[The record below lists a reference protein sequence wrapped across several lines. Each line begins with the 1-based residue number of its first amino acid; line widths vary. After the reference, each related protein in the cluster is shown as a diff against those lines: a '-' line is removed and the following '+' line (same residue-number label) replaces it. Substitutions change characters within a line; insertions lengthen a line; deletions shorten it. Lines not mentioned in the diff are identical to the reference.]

1 MTATAQSGLA
11 AHPDVASNIALME
24 VWLKARLA
32 YDKGSP
38 GVAVAIVHDQEVV
51 YAGGFGLADVESKT
65 PVTADSIFRI
75 ASHSKLFTAIA
86 VMQLRDQGKLSL
98 DDPITR
104 YLPWF
109 QIQSDF
115 ADAPPITI
123 RHLLTHTSGLPR
135 EAGSAYW
142 QEFNS
147 PTADEVRERLP
158 GQRAALP
165 TETRWKYSNLA
176 LGLAGEIVT
185 AVSGQPYEQYVQQH
199 ILDPLKMTSTS
210 AVFPDAHRKQLVTG
224 YTRKLPGKAREPL
237 PFVDA
242 VGLAAA
248 TGFSSTVTDMARF
261 IAWQFRLRESGGEEV
276 LKASTLREMQRVH
289 WLQPDWKSGWGIGFS
304 ITHTADRD
312 LIGHGGGYP
321 GYLTNTR
328 ISPQE
333 KVGVV
338 VFTNSLDGEPQVIS
352 DRIFEWVAKPLARAA
367 AGKAGTEP
375 DPTWKNYEGTY
386 RNLWSD
392 AHVLPLDGKLAM
404 ITPTVDNPK
413 ADYFTLEPVSEH
425 EFRLEGSGSAALA
438 EPVIFELGPDGI
450 ATRVKV
456 GDNWSERV
464 SYET

>member
-1 MTATAQSGLA
+1 MTTTAPSGLA

-38 GVAVAIVHDQEVV
+38 GVAVAIVHDQELV
-51 YAGGFGLADVESKT
+51 YASGFGYADVESGA

-86 VMQLRDQGKLSL
+86 IMQLRDQRKLRL
-98 DDPITR
+98 DAPIID

-109 QIQSDF
+109 RIQSDF
-115 ADAPPITI
+115 VDTPPITI

-135 EAGSAYW
+135 EAGSPYW
-142 QEFNS
+142 QEFNF

-165 TETRWKYSNLA
+165 AETRWKYSNLA
-176 LGLAGEIVT
+176 LSLAGEIVT
-185 AVSGQPYEQYVQQH
+185 TVSGRPYARYVQQH
-199 ILDPLKMTSTS
+199 ILDPLGLASTS
-210 AVFPDAHRKQLVTG
+210 AVFPDAHRERLVTG
-224 YTRKLPGKAREPL
+224 YTRKLPGTPREPL
-237 PFVDA
+237 PFIDA
-242 VGLAAA
+242 AGLAAA
-248 TGFSSTVTDMARF
+248 TGFSSSVTDMARF
-261 IAWQFRLRESGGEEV
+261 IAWQFRLREQGGEEV

-304 ITHTADRD
+304 IIHTEERD
-312 LIGHGGGYP
+312 LIGHSGGYP

-328 ISPQE
+328 ISPTE
-333 KVGVV
+333 KVGVA
-338 VFTNSLDGEPQVIS
+338 VFTNSLDGEPQKLIE
-352 DRIFEWVAKPLARAA
+352 RIFEWVAKPLVRAA
-367 AGKAGTEP
+367 AGESGTEP
-375 DPTWKNYEGTY
+375 DPAWKQYEGTY
-386 RNLWSD
+386 RNLWNDS
-392 AHVLPLDGKLAM
+392 HVLPLDGKLAM
-404 ITPTVDNPK
+404 VDPTLDNPK

-425 EFRLEGSGSAALA
+425 TFLLEGSGSAALA
-438 EPVIFELGPDGI
+438 EPVFFELGPDGV
-450 ATRVKV
+450 ATRMKV